1 MPEGQS
7 ASFPRRDRL
16 PFCCERNIRY
26 TEYTVKRILL
36 RESNSLHYASVTM
49 SPLMLDV
56 RRIRERRGMTQ
67 VQLAESAGV
76 RQATISAME
85 TGQTRG
91 VDFDVL
97 ERVADVLKVEPGS
110 LIVRQD

>member
-1 MPEGQS
+1 
-7 ASFPRRDRL
+7 
-16 PFCCERNIRY
+16 
-26 TEYTVKRILL
+26 
-36 RESNSLHYASVTM
+36 M

-56 RRIRERRGMTQ
+56 RRMRERRGMTQ
-67 VQLAESAGV
+67 VQLAELAGV

-97 ERVADVLKVEPGS
+97 ERIAEVLDVEPGS
-110 LIVRQD
+110 LIVRQA